1 MFYIVEKKDKLDKL
15 EKLLRLGCYVD
26 VISSNDNYHPKLT
39 KLVAVYI
46 RLTKSVGLF
55 YTFNPPM
62 NYTTIQLNNLSEED
76 YRNHIEGLSDKAI
89 LSLLTRYRQLIKQLD
104 YYNAE
109 QLRQRIEIGLHIYRD
124 RYPHAKQLNEL
135 DELLTLS

>member
-1 MFYIVEKKDKLDKL
+1 
-15 EKLLRLGCYVD
+15 
-26 VISSNDNYHPKLT
+26 
-39 KLVAVYI
+39 
-46 RLTKSVGLF
+46 
-55 YTFNPPM
+55 M

-76 YRNHIEGLSDKAI
+76 YRNHLEGLSDRSI

-109 QLRQRIEIGLHIYRD
+109 QLRQRVEIGLHIYRN

-135 DELLTLS
+135 DELLTFS

>member
-1 MFYIVEKKDKLDKL
+1 
-15 EKLLRLGCYVD
+15 
-26 VISSNDNYHPKLT
+26 
-39 KLVAVYI
+39 
-46 RLTKSVGLF
+46 
-55 YTFNPPM
+55 M

-76 YRNHIEGLSDKAI
+76 YRTHINSLSDKSI

-109 QLRQRIEIGLHIYRD
+109 QLRQRIEIALQIYKN

-135 DELLTLS
+135 DEVF

>member
-1 MFYIVEKKDKLDKL
+1 
-15 EKLLRLGCYVD
+15 
-26 VISSNDNYHPKLT
+26 
-39 KLVAVYI
+39 
-46 RLTKSVGLF
+46 
-55 YTFNPPM
+55 M

-76 YRNHIEGLSDKAI
+76 YRDHIEGLSDRSI

-109 QLRQRIEIGLHIYRD
+109 QLRQRMEIGLHIYRN

-135 DELLTLS
+135 DELLPLS

>member
-1 MFYIVEKKDKLDKL
+1 
-15 EKLLRLGCYVD
+15 
-26 VISSNDNYHPKLT
+26 
-39 KLVAVYI
+39 
-46 RLTKSVGLF
+46 
-55 YTFNPPM
+55 M

-76 YRNHIEGLSDKAI
+76 YRNHLEGLSDRSI

-109 QLRQRIEIGLHIYRD
+109 QLRQRMEIGMHIYRN
-124 RYPHAKQLNEL
+124 RYPYAKHLNEL

>member
-1 MFYIVEKKDKLDKL
+1 
-15 EKLLRLGCYVD
+15 
-26 VISSNDNYHPKLT
+26 
-39 KLVAVYI
+39 
-46 RLTKSVGLF
+46 
-55 YTFNPPM
+55 M
-62 NYTTIQLNNLSEED
+62 NFTTLQLNNLSEED
-76 YRNHIEGLSDKAI
+76 YRDHIEGLSDRSI

-109 QLRQRIEIGLHIYRD
+109 QLRQRMEIGLHIYRN

>member
-1 MFYIVEKKDKLDKL
+1 
-15 EKLLRLGCYVD
+15 
-26 VISSNDNYHPKLT
+26 
-39 KLVAVYI
+39 
-46 RLTKSVGLF
+46 
-55 YTFNPPM
+55 M

-76 YRNHIEGLSDKAI
+76 YRTHIEGLSDKSI

-109 QLRQRIEIGLHIYRD
+109 QLRQRIEIALQIYKN

-135 DELLTLS
+135 DEVF